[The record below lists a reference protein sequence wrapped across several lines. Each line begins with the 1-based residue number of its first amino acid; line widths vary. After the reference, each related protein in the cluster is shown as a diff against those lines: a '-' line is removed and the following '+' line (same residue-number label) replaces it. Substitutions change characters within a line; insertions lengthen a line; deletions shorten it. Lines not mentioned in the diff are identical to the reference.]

1 MHLSDCNSERVR
13 SATMGPAFHCN
24 NNIRPPYTS
33 VGQTNN
39 GPPPA
44 IFCLGATLALD
55 PSCDFIFSAG
65 IDAQKGQ
72 EGKTNGGRKGEREIV
87 SRDCLLARPSGCR
100 IQDGQSLLSCFILT
114 LSLS

>member
-55 PSCDFIFSAG
+55 PDCDFIFSAG
-65 IDAQKGQ
+65 IDAQKGKGRREKRTE
-72 EGKTNGGRKGEREIV
+72 EGRERERLFLVIASSLV
-87 SRDCLLARPSGCR
+87 RPAV
-100 IQDGQSLLSCFILT
+100 
-114 LSLS
+114 